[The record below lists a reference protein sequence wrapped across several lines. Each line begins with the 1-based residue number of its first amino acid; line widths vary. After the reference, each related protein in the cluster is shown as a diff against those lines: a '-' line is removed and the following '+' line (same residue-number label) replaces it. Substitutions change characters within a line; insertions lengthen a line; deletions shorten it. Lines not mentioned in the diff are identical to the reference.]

1 MKNILLVDDSALMR
15 RVLCDIIESDKRF
28 RVQDRA
34 VNGLDALGLLSR
46 KTYDAVVLDVNM
58 PQMNGLELLKELQK
72 RKISAKIIMAS
83 TDTADG
89 AKITLDALELGALD
103 FIHKPTSALDCRNGT
118 FSQGLLRILA
128 AVTDLEP
135 QVPGQTPAPTA
146 PVTPAAT
153 PRAGGARNIAGRTG
167 AVTTPERKTPAPPSG
182 KAVYNSGSQIVAL
195 ASSTGGPKA
204 LQAVIPKLPGNLK
217 VPVVIV
223 QHMPPGFTAS
233 LAERLNSLSEVSVKE
248 AAEGD
253 VLMPGNVYVAM
264 GGKHLN
270 ILNMAGKY
278 TIHYS
283 DEPTREGVKPCAN
296 YMYESLMDSKF
307 DRVVCVVLTGM
318 GADGTEGIQHLKE
331 KKKIH
336 VIVQEASTCAVYGM
350 PKSAVNAGLADQIV
364 PLEQI
369 AQEITTNVGV
379 K

>member
-34 VNGLDALGLLSR
+34 VNGLDALALLSR

-72 RKISAKIIMAS
+72 RKITAKIIMAS

-89 AKITLDALELGALD
+89 AKVTLDALELGALD
-103 FIHKPTSALDCRNGT
+103 FIHKPTSALDCRNGS

-128 AVTDLEP
+128 AVTDLDYP
-135 QVPGQTPAPTA
+135 APAQTPAPA
-146 PVTPAAT
+146 APAAQT
-153 PRAGGARNIAGRTG
+153 VSSGAARNIAGRTG
-167 AVTTPERKTPAPPSG
+167 AAPAVEKKAPPSG
-182 KAVYNSGSQIVAL
+182 RAVYNPGTQIVAL

-204 LQAVIPKLPGNLK
+204 LQAVIPKLPANLK
-217 VPVVIV
+217 VPVVVV
-223 QHMPPGFTAS
+223 QHMPAGFTAS
-233 LAERLNSLSEVSVKE
+233 LAERLNALSEVTVKE

-253 VLMPGNVYVAM
+253 VLMPGCVYVSM

-270 ILNMAGKY
+270 ILNMSGKY

-283 DEPTREGVKPCAN
+283 DEPSREGVKPCAN
-296 YMYESLMDSKF
+296 YMYESLIDSRF
-307 DRVVCVVLTGM
+307 DRIVCVVMTGM